1 MKTGH
6 ENNKIITLF
15 NCFFPKHCYDKKE
28 KSTRYFLTLHPKMKE
43 DKILWKKM
51 TDVMD
56 YIMDNYDLSEFEQ
69 LHIVEKD
76 GFVYEIVGDLTARQP
91 MLSCAIDEKT
101 GFGIL
106 KMDGKEYRVYL
117 GSSETEPVF
126 LDENRI
132 KQCHKWTI
140 VEDRNV

>member
-28 KSTRYFLTLHPKMKE
+28 KTTRYFLTLHPKMKE

-76 GFVYEIVGDLTARQP
+76 GFVYEVVGDLTAIQP
-91 MLSCAIDEKT
+91 MLSCAIDET

-117 GSSETEPVF
+117 GNQEASPV
-126 LDENRI
+126 LVEEGI
-132 KQCHKWTI
+132 KQFHKWTI
-140 VEDRNV
+140 VEDKNV

>member
-28 KSTRYFLTLHPKMKE
+28 KTIRYFLTLHPKMKY
-43 DKILWKKM
+43 DKVLWKKM
-51 TDVMD
+51 ADVMD

-76 GFVYEIVGDLTARQP
+76 GFVYEVVGDLTAIQP
-91 MLSCAIDEKT
+91 MLSCAIDET

-106 KMDGKEYRVYL
+106 EMDGKEYRVYL
-117 GSSETEPVF
+117 GNQEASTVSSEEGT
-126 LDENRI
+126 
-132 KQCHKWTI
+132 KQIHKWTI
-140 VEDRNV
+140 VEG

>member
-28 KSTRYFLTLHPKMKE
+28 KTIRYFLTLHPKMKE

-76 GFVYEIVGDLTARQP
+76 GFVYEVVGDLTAIQP
-91 MLSCAIDEKT
+91 MLSCEIDET

-117 GSSETEPVF
+117 GNQEASPALVEEGF
-126 LDENRI
+126 
-132 KQCHKWTI
+132 KQFHKWTI
-140 VEDRNV
+140 VES

>member
-28 KSTRYFLTLHPKMKE
+28 KTIRYFLTLHPKMKD
-43 DKILWKKM
+43 DKVLLKKM

-76 GFVYEIVGDLTARQP
+76 GFVYEVVGDLTARQP
-91 MLSCAIDEKT
+91 MLSCAIYET

-117 GSSETEPVF
+117 GNQEASTVSSEEG
-126 LDENRI
+126 I
-132 KQCHKWTI
+132 KQIHKWTI
-140 VEDRNV
+140 VEG

>member
-28 KSTRYFLTLHPKMKE
+28 KTTRYFLTLHPKMKE

-76 GFVYEIVGDLTARQP
+76 GFVYEVVGDLTAIQP
-91 MLSCAIDEKT
+91 MLSCAIDET

-117 GSSETEPVF
+117 VSSETEPVF

-132 KQCHKWTI
+132 KQFHKWTI
-140 VEDRNV
+140 VEVGNV

>member
-28 KSTRYFLTLHPKMKE
+28 KTTRYFLTLHPKMKD
-43 DKILWKKM
+43 DKVLWKKM
-51 TDVMD
+51 ADVMD

-76 GFVYEIVGDLTARQP
+76 GFVYEVVGDLTAIQP
-91 MLSCAIDEKT
+91 MLSCAIDET

-117 GSSETEPVF
+117 VSSETEPVF

-132 KQCHKWTI
+132 KQFHKWTI
-140 VEDRNV
+140 VEVGNV

>member
-1 MKTGH
+1 MK
-6 ENNKIITLF
+6 NKIITLF
-15 NCFFPKHCYDKKE
+15 NCFFPSHCYDKKE
-28 KSTRYFLTLHPKMKE
+28 KTMRYFLTIHPKMEE
-43 DKILWKKM
+43 DKILRKKM

-76 GFVYEIVGDLTARQP
+76 GFVYEVAGDLTAIQP
-91 MLSCAIDEKT
+91 MLSCAIDET

-117 GSSETEPVF
+117 GSSETSPV
-126 LDENRI
+126 LAEEGI
-132 KQCHKWTI
+132 KQFHKWTI
-140 VEDRNV
+140 VEN